1 MGEFFKSVF
10 NVIKEIIYFIGEN
23 WVAIVLIIILLMMVY
38 LIYNIAYIPN
48 LIKKAAAVIDAQMQQ
63 ENESYEEFIRDW
75 MRTTTEGGPTQ
86 VAARSGSETDLINL
100 FEEGG
105 D

>member
-1 MGEFFKSVF
+1 MGEFFKSAF

-63 ENESYEEFIRDW
+63 ENESYEELIRG
-75 MRTTTEGGPTQ
+75 RVRSTTEGGPTQ
-86 VAARSGSETDLINL
+86 VVARSGSETDLINL